1 MDTTRAF
8 AYDYAEQIDLG
19 SLTAKQIACLL
30 LEGVDVYAPNKMWKR
45 IHKHLNKMGV
55 GRDINLGFDM
65 IDFNAQQEVDAWIG
79 YVLCMHELDVQAKVD
94 AFIEQVNLSMEKEVE
109 EFLEDMYLMNLLDGP
124 EPEEEE

>member
-8 AYDYAEQIDLG
+8 AYDYADQIDLG

-30 LEGVDVYAPNKMWKR
+30 SEGVDVYAPNKMWKR

-55 GRDINLGFDM
+55 GRDIDVNSI
-65 IDFNAQQEVDAWIG
+65 IDSETASQVDAWIG
-79 YVLCMHELDVQAKVD
+79 YWLYVHEQEVQAKVD